1 MAENLH
7 QLPCR
12 VLSHDPLEA
21 GYGRLRLDAGDLAR
35 AARPGQFVHLQ
46 VPGLDGHLLRR
57 PFSICDAT
65 ADGVLTIVYKVV
77 GVGTARLAECPVGAE
92 IDVLGPLGHGFTPPA
107 DGRPYI
113 LVAGGYGCAA
123 MHFAARA
130 AAKPP
135 LVLLGARTAHDL
147 LLTEEFAAL
156 GCRVET
162 ATDDGSRGRKGLV
175 TALLREA
182 LAAETE
188 TLVAACGPK
197 PMLKAVA
204 LLCQEFPRVSCEV
217 SLDEIMCCGVGACF
231 GCVVK
236 AKDAAAPSGWRYV
249 RSCKEGPVFD
259 GREIW
264 WDE

>member
-1 MAENLH
+1 MH
-7 QLPCR
+7 QIRCELLSHE
-12 VLSHDPLEA
+12 VLSS
-21 GYGRLRLDAGDLAR
+21 GYGRLKLAAGDIAR
-35 AARPGQFVHLQ
+35 DARPGQFVHMQ
-46 VPGLDGHLLRR
+46 VPGLEGHVLRR

-77 GVGTARLAECPVGAE
+77 GTGTARLAECPIGAE
-92 IDVLGPLGHGFTPPA
+92 IDVMGPLGHGFTPPA

-123 MHFAARA
+123 MYFAARA

-156 GCRVET
+156 GCNVGI
-162 ATDDGSRGRKGLV
+162 ATNDGSHGRKGFV
-175 TALLREA
+175 TELLREA
-182 LAAETE
+182 LAAAPSAF
-188 TLVAACGPK
+188 VAACGPK

-204 LLCQEFPRVSCEV
+204 LLCQEFQQVACEV

-236 AKDAAAPSGWRYV
+236 GKDAAAPSGWRYL